1 MTVPAPTAAVLRQ
14 TLYALTRTVGD
25 FDAGTMVEPITPDG
39 HPLPSGAFPV
49 QDGADRVAH
58 VTGSDVAL
66 VSGTVVLA
74 DHVAGWSTA
83 FGGFTGEAHARAYA
97 VALLGIESPAVAGVW
112 TGEVIRQH

>member
-1 MTVPAPTAAVLRQ
+1 MTVPATTAAVLRQ
-14 TLYALTRTVGD
+14 TLYALTRTVGE

-39 HPLPSGAFPV
+39 HPLSEGAFPV
-49 QDGADRVAH
+49 QDGAERVAY

-83 FGGFTGEAHARAYA
+83 FGGFTGEAHAHRFAAALMRAG
-97 VALLGIESPAVAGVW
+97 LGAVAGVW

>member
-25 FDAGTMVEPITPDG
+25 MDHGTMVEICTRDR

-49 QDGADRVAH
+49 QDGAERVAYL
-58 VTGSDVAL
+58 TGSDVAL

-83 FGGFTGEAHARAYA
+83 FGGFHDEAHARAFA
-97 VALLGIESPAVAGVW
+97 VALLGISSPAVAGVW
-112 TGEVIRQH
+112 TGEVIRQQ